1 MLSNEKQLIGFQ
13 NLITSKSKGDVIS
26 AWTNFKKSNCKLII
40 SLDDFEYKIKY
51 LGKDKWIKEMEEY
64 LIPYFKSDNLF
75 FLDDNILRRML
86 KEKQVK
92 IPLDYSIMF
101 DTNFASYI
109 SRFVKGRLNEIDSNS
124 VYTVIDKLIK
134 NQFNFDY
141 QFYLLENSKT
151 IGNKESERIVLESLK
166 DLELFKSIDS
176 DEFRKSGNV
185 NYTISEEV
193 AYKNASKIFKSLYE
207 SQMGENILNNVKE
220 RLNNCVLF
228 LIGMYKIQF
237 QSKKSAKNKMIE
249 FKKYI
254 NDVLGVYLE
263 RESIIAYEYF
273 DKNRELTIFNKLT
286 KGNKNLD
293 KEKLIAIIENTAW
306 DLLVP
311 RVMEISIS
319 AFSREGFFIPYFLTF
334 DQGLKKYFNLINVKG
349 ILFEK
354 DAINYTPFY
363 SKMSQY
369 YFQEKNIDLRDLFS
383 QENREK
389 RHRIHEKNLRNYQEV
404 VSKELD
410 ELWNIINTNN

>member
-1 MLSNEKQLIGFQ
+1 MLINEKQLKGYLNLLNSKNQ
-13 NLITSKSKGDVIS
+13 NDVTL
-26 AWTNFKKSNCKLII
+26 AWEYLMNSNYKLII
-40 SLDDFEYKIKY
+40 SLDDIEYKIQY
-51 LGKDKWIKEMEEY
+51 LGKDKLIKEIGEY
-64 LIPYFKSDNLF
+64 LIPYFESDNLF
-75 FLDDNILRRML
+75 FLDDKLFKRML
-86 KEKQVK
+86 KGKQIKV
-92 IPLDYSIMF
+92 PLDYSIMF

-109 SRFVKGRLNEIDSNS
+109 SRFVKGKLNEIDNNS

-176 DEFRKSGNV
+176 DEYRKSGNV

-193 AYKNASKIFKSLYE
+193 AYKNASKIFYSLYG
-207 SQMGENILNNVKE
+207 SQMGENILNVIKE
-220 RLNNCVLF
+220 RLNNCILF

-249 FKKYI
+249 LKKYI
-254 NDVLGVYLE
+254 NEVLGVYLE
-263 RESIIAYEYF
+263 RESIMAYEYF

-293 KEKLIAIIENTAW
+293 REKLIAIIENTAW

-319 AFSREGFFIPYFLTF
+319 AFSREVFFIPYFLTF
-334 DQGLKKYFNLINVKG
+334 DQGLKKYFNLINAKG
-349 ILFEK
+349 ILFKK
-354 DAINYTPFY
+354 DTINYTPFY
-363 SKMSQY
+363 SKKSQD
-369 YFQEKNIDLRDLFS
+369 YFKEKNIDLRDLFS
-383 QENREK
+383 EENREK
-389 RHRIHEKNLRNYQEV
+389 RYRIHEKNLRNYQEV